1 MRVLTSNELTRMQ
14 ETQNGAMQ
22 DTCVIL
28 DYSSVVN
35 DWGNPTQS
43 YTIRLSSISCGFE
56 PVKTSETHDSG
67 EVPLFDA
74 RLRLPINTT
83 IDATDRIRIT
93 HRYDTD
99 VTDRDYSIVGPVKRG
114 PSGLILNIKR
124 IIGD

>member
-28 DYSSVVN
+28 DYSSVAN

-43 YTIRLSSISCGFE
+43 YTIRLSSIACGFE
-56 PVKTSETHDSG
+56 PVKTSETHGSG

-83 IDATDRIRIT
+83 IEAIDRIRIT
-93 HRYDTD
+93 HRYGSA
-99 VTDRDYSIVGPVKRG
+99 VANKDYAIVGPVKRG

-124 IIGD
+124 VDE